1 MPSYIIV
8 QNKDRRIVSPAR
20 IQMCSSFVCRLRGLM
35 FRSRLD
41 LNDGLL
47 LQMPNESRIDS
58 SIHMFFVPFALA
70 VFWVNTGME
79 VVDKVIAKPW
89 RPAYLLARPA
99 RFVLEIHPQRF
110 SDYEV
115 DQRVEFVSA

>member
-8 QNKDRRIVSPAR
+8 QNKDRHIVAPAR

-41 LNDGLL
+41 PNEGLL
-47 LQMPNESRIDS
+47 LQMSNESRIDS

-89 RPAYLLARPA
+89 RPAYLPARPA
-99 RFVLEIHPQRF
+99 RLVLEIHPQRF

-115 DQRVEFVSA
+115 GQRVEFVSA